1 MVEANRES
9 TIAHAS
15 GHKVVM
21 QSEGTNMGQLR
32 RVVGRNRM
40 IMLNIFKYVAYR
52 RQALT
57 IIGQL
62 CRKYAAFAKS
72 DMSLFEM
79 FEKER
84 KQNYVCSE

>member
-9 TIAHAS
+9 TIAHTA